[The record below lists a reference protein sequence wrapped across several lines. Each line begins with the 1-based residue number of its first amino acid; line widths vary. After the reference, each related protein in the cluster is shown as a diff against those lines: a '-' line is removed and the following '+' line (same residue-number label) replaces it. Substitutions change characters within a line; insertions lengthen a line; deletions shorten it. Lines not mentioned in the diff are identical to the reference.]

1 MSHSEAKIEE
11 TPADPYVAET
21 ISSDET
27 VKSPKKKPGRKP
39 KQKLVISEFTQD
51 VGIYL
56 LIIVRI
62 QWILTFGRLK
72 LVLSF
77 LA

>member
-11 TPADPYVAET
+11 TPADPYVAER

-39 KQKLVISEFTQD
+39 KQKLVSSEVTQD
-51 VGIYL
+51 EISKDSGEDFEMTKKPVPEN
-56 LIIVRI
+56 R
-62 QWILTFGRLK
+62 
-72 LVLSF
+72 
-77 LA
+77 